1 VSGQWRYALLSAR
14 LLRGARARIRPQR
27 SSAPDHTIAM
37 LGGVI
42 TVAAERRRRRRAV
55 GIAGVATAMLGVAL
69 LLALGPGRTA
79 PSPMLAGRQAPAAM
93 DHAMDQRFVAAGS
106 ALASVMAANGEIQ
119 PLLVGQEWR
128 VGERLRSDAL
138 PIALNGADGTTLEVD
153 PRSELQL
160 VRADV
165 ERWFRL
171 ARGAVSAHVTKL
183 KAGER
188 FVIATSDAEVEVR
201 GTRFQVTVVP
211 ADEACGQGV
220 VTRVAVSEGV
230 VVVRSRGGEARVEA
244 GHHWPLGCPER
255 TVSTVAPVPE
265 RPAVSAR
272 HAPARASSPSSKSAS
287 PESISAST
295 LATEND
301 LFSAALKAGRAG
313 DRREAVELLDV
324 LLARF
329 PNSPL
334 KQSAEA
340 ARAKLSESIP
350 PAR

>member
-1 VSGQWRYALLSAR
+1 MSAQSRYALLAAR
-14 LLRGARARIRPQR
+14 LLRDARARIRPQR
-27 SSAPDHTIAM
+27 SSSPEHTIAM
-37 LGGVI
+37 LSSVI
-42 TVAAERRRRRRAV
+42 VVAAGRRRRRRAV
-55 GIAGVATAMLGVAL
+55 GIAGVATGMLGLAL
-69 LLALGPGRTA
+69 LLALGQKRTA
-79 PSPMLAGRQAPAAM
+79 SSPMLAGQQAPAPA
-93 DHAMDQRFVAAGS
+93 DHRFVAAGS
-106 ALASVMAANGEIQ
+106 ALASVLGANGEVQ
-119 PLLVGQEWR
+119 PLLAGQQWR
-128 VGERLRSDAL
+128 AGERLRSDAL

-171 ARGAVSAHVTKL
+171 ARGAVSAHVAKL

-188 FVIATSDAEVEVR
+188 FVIATADAEVEVR
-201 GTRFQVTVVP
+201 GTRFSVTVVP
-211 ADEACGQGV
+211 PDEACGQGV

-230 VVVRSRGGEARVEA
+230 VVVRSFGQEARVEA

-265 RPAVSAR
+265 RPAVPAR
-272 HAPARASSPSSKSAS
+272 HAPARSWSSRSAS

-313 DRREAVELLDV
+313 DRREAVALLDV

-334 KQSAEA
+334 KQSAES

>member
-1 VSGQWRYALLSAR
+1 MSGQSRYALLASR
-14 LLRGARARIRPQR
+14 LLRNARARIRPQR
-27 SSAPDHTIAM
+27 PLPPDHTIAM
-37 LGGVI
+37 LAGVI
-42 TVAAERRRRRRAV
+42 TVAAARRRRRRVA
-55 GIAGVATAMLGVAL
+55 GIASVATGVLG
-69 LLALGPGRTA
+69 LALVLAIGLKRTA
-79 PSPMLAGRQAPAAM
+79 SPPATAGREAPPPTK
-93 DHAMDQRFVAAGS
+93 QRFIAEGS
-106 ALASVMAANGEIQ
+106 ALASVTAANGEVQALMI
-119 PLLVGQEWR
+119 GQEWHT
-128 VGERLRSDAL
+128 GERLLSDAL
-138 PIALNGADGTTLEVD
+138 PIALTGADGTTLEVE
-153 PRSELQL
+153 PRSALQL

-188 FVIATSDAEVEVR
+188 FVVATQDAEVEVR

-211 ADEACGQGV
+211 PDEACGQGV

-230 VVVRSRGGEARVEA
+230 VVVRSLGHEVRVEA
-244 GHHWPLGCPER
+244 GHHWPLDCPER
-255 TVSTVAPVPE
+255 IASPVPPVAD
-265 RPAVSAR
+265 RPTASVKR
-272 HAPARASSPSSKSAS
+272 APTHRSPVGGEAAEIAA
-287 PESISAST
+287 PST

-313 DRREAVELLDV
+313 DRREAVALLDV

-334 KQSAEA
+334 KQSAES
-340 ARAKLSESIP
+340 ARAKFSASIP

>member
-1 VSGQWRYALLSAR
+1 
-14 LLRGARARIRPQR
+14 
-27 SSAPDHTIAM
+27 
-37 LGGVI
+37 
-42 TVAAERRRRRRAV
+42 
-55 GIAGVATAMLGVAL
+55 
-69 LLALGPGRTA
+69 
-79 PSPMLAGRQAPAAM
+79 MLADQHAPASV
-93 DHAMDQRFVAAGS
+93 DQRFVAAGG
-106 ALASVMAANGEIQ
+106 ALASVLASNGEVQ
-119 PLLVGQEWR
+119 PLLVGQQWR

-220 VTRVAVSEGV
+220 VTRVAVTEGV
-230 VVVRSRGGEARVEA
+230 VVVRSRGAEARVEA
-244 GHHWPLGCPER
+244 GHHWPVGCPER
-255 TVSTVAPVPE
+255 TVSTVVPVPE
-265 RPAVSAR
+265 RPTVSAR
-272 HAPARASSPSSKSAS
+272 HAPARALSTSTSSKSTS
-287 PESISAST
+287 SESISAST

-324 LLARF
+324 LLVRF

-334 KQSAEA
+334 KQSAES

>member
-1 VSGQWRYALLSAR
+1 MSGKFRYALLAAR
-14 LLRGARARIRPQR
+14 LLRSARARIRPQR
-27 SSAPDHTIAM
+27 SLPPEHTIAM
-37 LGGVI
+37 LAGVI
-42 TVAAERRRRRRAV
+42 TVAAGRRRRRRAAAL
-55 GIAGVATAMLGVAL
+55 AGAATGMLGLAL
-69 LLALGPGRTA
+69 VLALGLKRTA
-79 PSPMLAGRQAPAAM
+79 SLPASALREPSPAAN
-93 DHAMDQRFVAAGS
+93 QRFVAEGS
-106 ALASVMAANGEIQ
+106 AIASVTAADGEVQ
-119 PLLVGQEWR
+119 PLLIGQEWHA
-128 VGERLRSDAL
+128 GERLRSDAL
-138 PIALNGADGTTLEVD
+138 PIALTGADGTTIEVD

-188 FVIATSDAEVEVR
+188 FVVATPDAEVEVR

-211 ADEACGQGV
+211 SDEACGQGV

-230 VVVRSRGGEARVEA
+230 VVVRSLGDEIKVEA

-255 TVSTVAPVPE
+255 TLSPE
-265 RPAVSAR
+265 RPAPERATVSVK
-272 HAPARASSPSSKSAS
+272 HAPARASSVRSEPA
-287 PESISAST
+287 ESVSAST

-301 LFSAALKAGRAG
+301 LFSSALKAGRAG

-329 PNSPL
+329 PQSPL
-334 KQSAEA
+334 RQSAA
-340 ARAKLSESIP
+340 SARAKLSESIP

>member
-1 VSGQWRYALLSAR
+1 MSGQSRYALLAAR
-14 LLRGARARIRPQR
+14 LLRSARARIRPQR
-27 SSAPDHTIAM
+27 SLSPDHTIAM
-37 LGGVI
+37 LAGVI
-42 TVAAERRRRRRAV
+42 TVAAGRRRRRRAA
-55 GIAGVATAMLGVAL
+55 GIAGVATGMLGLAL
-69 LLALGPGRTA
+69 VLALGLKRTA
-79 PSPMLAGRQAPAAM
+79 SLPASASGEAPPRAN
-93 DHAMDQRFVAAGS
+93 QRFIAQGS
-106 ALASVMAANGEIQ
+106 AFASLTAASGEVQ
-119 PLLVGQEWR
+119 PLLIGQEWHA
-128 VGERLRSDAL
+128 GERLRSDAL
-138 PIALNGADGTTLEVD
+138 PIALTGIDGTTLEVD

-188 FVIATSDAEVEVR
+188 FVVATPDAEVEVR

-211 ADEACGQGV
+211 PDEACGQGV

-230 VVVRSRGGEARVEA
+230 VVVRSLGHEVRVEA
-244 GHHWPLGCPER
+244 GHHWPLGCAERTLPLVQPAPER
-255 TVSTVAPVPE
+255 ASVK
-265 RPAVSAR
+265 R
-272 HAPARASSPSSKSAS
+272 APAHASSVRRESA
-287 PESISAST
+287 ESMPPST

-301 LFSAALKAGRAG
+301 LFSAALKAGSAG

-329 PNSPL
+329 PQSPL
-334 KQSAEA
+334 KQSAES
-340 ARAKLSESIP
+340 ARAKFRESIP